1 MFLKKYLD
9 SLEKEKREVLLG
21 RETQDPLHEAFR
33 AKRVVH
39 AGLLGEPVPKGQ
51 GQETWA
57 KAMEEPADASRQH
70 AVYIHIPFCQTK
82 CLYCGFF
89 QNVSRQSAEDEYIDD
104 LLTEMRRDA
113 QKKQLQ
119 TAKIDSVYI
128 GGGTPTSLSP
138 ANVTRL
144 LQGIHESFHLAADC
158 ELTLEGRIHDLVPE
172 KIDAWLKGGVN
183 RISLGVQ
190 SFDTAIRRRVGRLD
204 TREEVLRRLK
214 LLKEHDVTV
223 IVDLIYGLPGQTKEL
238 WLDDI
243 KTLLTT
249 DVDGMDLYQLNIFP
263 GGDLEKALQ
272 SGKIPACADI
282 AGQADLYI
290 AARDFLMGEGIERLS
305 LCHWRRHKR
314 EHSRYNTMA
323 KTGAAIYPFGCGA
336 GGNFGGL
343 TFMQQRK
350 LQAYSQAVRA
360 GRKPIMMMA
369 HQVEQKLQQTSDTVI
384 ANLETGFL
392 DFRQLCLTDSR
403 LEELEIVLDLWKKRG
418 LMQEDLGICRL
429 TKAGEFWYISLTQSL
444 IECMQV
450 ICQPEET
457 ASAPTEEGESE
468 DALDACLAE
477 MMPGSTFAERSAMVR
492 KIPLPVRMMLKRSSK
507 DALKNMLAGL
517 PPAMLK
523 RMLNKASD

>member
-1 MFLKKYLD
+1 
-9 SLEKEKREVLLG
+9 
-21 RETQDPLHEAFR
+21 
-33 AKRVVH
+33 
-39 AGLLGEPVPKGQ
+39 
-51 GQETWA
+51 
-57 KAMEEPADASRQH
+57 
-70 AVYIHIPFCQTK
+70 
-82 CLYCGFF
+82 
-89 QNVSRQSAEDEYIDD
+89 
-104 LLTEMRRDA
+104 
-113 QKKQLQ
+113 
-119 TAKIDSVYI
+119 
-128 GGGTPTSLSP
+128 
-138 ANVTRL
+138 
-144 LQGIHESFHLAADC
+144 
-158 ELTLEGRIHDLVPE
+158 
-172 KIDAWLKGGVN
+172 
-183 RISLGVQ
+183 
-190 SFDTAIRRRVGRLD
+190 
-204 TREEVLRRLK
+204 
-214 LLKEHDVTV
+214 
-223 IVDLIYGLPGQTKEL
+223 
-238 WLDDI
+238 
-243 KTLLTT
+243 
-249 DVDGMDLYQLNIFP
+249 MDLYQLNIFP

-323 KTGAAIYPFGCGA
+323 KTGAVVYPFGCGA

-343 TFMQQRK
+343 TFMQQRR

-369 HQVEQKLQQTSDTVI
+369 HQVERKLQQTSDTVI

-392 DFRQLCLTDSR
+392 DFRQLCLADSR

-429 TKAGEFWYISLTQSL
+429 TKTGEFWYISLTQSL
-444 IECMQV
+444 VECMQV

-457 ASAPTEEGESE
+457 ASAPTEEGQSE

-477 MMPGSTFAERSAMVR
+477 MMPGSTFEERSAMVR